1 MNDNRAC
8 DLCGLDIGVKPFV
21 LNSGKRQYRFC
32 CEGCRGIYEMLHD
45 ITKTPIENEENSPER
60 TEP

>member
-1 MNDNRAC
+1 MSDNQAC

-21 LNSGKRQYRFC
+21 LNSAERQYRFC

-45 ITKTPIENEENSPER
+45 IKEVPVQNVEEDKKDR
-60 TEP
+60 